1 LTSTLFRDWNAN
13 GVTLGGVKLTT
24 SYLTGGIFSYDGV
37 HPQGIG
43 YALIAR
49 EWIKAINANYGAE
62 LPDIDLRPFLTGEG
76 AAAATSVL
84 AANTV
89 VSEEAA
95 IAMVKGYA
103 PYAVI
108 DKLRVGGRV
117 VRRHLPDQRER
128 GPVEPTIP

>member
-1 LTSTLFRDWNAN
+1 
-13 GVTLGGVKLTT
+13 
-24 SYLTGGIFSYDGV
+24 V
-37 HPQGIG
+37 HPQAIG

-62 LPDIDLRPFLTGEG
+62 LPDIDLRPFLTGE
-76 AAAATSVL
+76 AAATSVL

-95 IAMVKGYA
+95 IAMLKGYA
-103 PYAVI
+103 PYALT